1 MFFPMKRPLSP
12 NGLGLCMVAALA
24 LFRHGAL
31 GATDIASLTYGGY
44 AFAGDAGDIA
54 RDYPYTSAVD
64 RSDGKGTSLISSSV
78 NAFMRAHP
86 DSIPNVSLSF
96 GLIQKDQSA
105 LILALALT
113 DEKVLK
119 EDIGDMH
126 KLVVDL
132 GLELLT
138 LDFGDMQVVSSVP
151 ITLELIDAQPA
162 PFSESDV
169 VGRVRAM
176 LIGDDAQLSKVLV
189 EKLRLVT
196 VRSRNACT
204 LQVSAVT
211 VGEKALPFLPESLKA
226 APSTY
231 GRFVA
236 QQFGSLLSARA
247 GVVLLPFSK
256 DGLNSRMA
264 LRFSDASV
272 LQFSI
277 PEPTYAIDLNVKG
290 FKKILS
296 QRTESESLWIYG
308 AYLGVRVFEP
318 EFQRVYFEGTAK
330 YPVSKIVPASQPTV
344 DEFPVVSEALK
355 GAFLN
360 AIDLLRNDP
369 STRDAVLNKCKP

>member
-1 MFFPMKRPLSP
+1 M
-12 NGLGLCMVAALA
+12 AALA
-24 LFRHGAL
+24 LFGHTAL
-31 GATDIASLTYGGY
+31 GATDTASLTYGGY
-44 AFAGDAGDIA
+44 AFAGNAGDIA
-54 RDYPYTSAVD
+54 RNYPYAFALD
-64 RSDGKGTSLISSSV
+64 RSGGKGTSLIGSSV

-86 DSIPNVSLSF
+86 GSIPGVSLSF
-96 GLIQKDQSA
+96 GLIQRDQPA

-151 ITLELIDAQPA
+151 ITLELIDAQQT
-162 PFSESDV
+162 PFSDSDV

-176 LIGDDAQLSKVLV
+176 LIGNDAQLAKVLV

-196 VRSRNACT
+196 IRSRNACT
-204 LQVSAVT
+204 LQVSAVA
-211 VGEKALPFLPESLKA
+211 VGEKAFPFLPDSLKA
-226 APSTY
+226 APSAY

-236 QQFGSLLSARA
+236 QQFGSLLNSRA
-247 GVVLLPFSK
+247 GVALLPYSK
-256 DGLNSRMA
+256 DGLSSRMA

-272 LQFSI
+272 LQFNI
-277 PEPTYAIDLNVKG
+277 PEPTYGIDLNVKG
-290 FKKILS
+290 FKKVLS
-296 QRTESESLWIYG
+296 QKTESESLWIYG

-318 EFQRVYFEGTAK
+318 EFQKVYFEGTAK

-369 STRDAVLNKCKP
+369 STRDTVLNKCKL